1 VNKLLSAL
9 EPLYD
14 VRIWVRLVVTIWA
27 MLFVAWAAVIYWASS
42 EQERIALE
50 QAHDLAASTHQI
62 TMANLL
68 FMKKTRTIK
77 KRAIYFDQVRQSEA
91 IKDLRVVRGEPVTYQ
106 FGDGD
111 ETESSHDPDDEQVLA
126 TGKPIFAVQ
135 DDPTHGKVLKA
146 VFPAISTTNYLG
158 HDCLEC
164 HDEHPEGTVLGA
176 VSMKISLAKTD
187 ATVSEARLKLIGVA
201 LAASLPLLGF
211 IYLFITRF
219 VTRPLDSMTRN
230 LEDIAAGDGDL
241 TRRLPVRGSDEIG
254 LAGRAFNNMM
264 DKLHRLIV
272 DVRTTAEEVAAST
285 HHLGSTSEQIAA
297 RSTTQSD
304 RSTDAATA
312 MEQMTA
318 SIASVAGNTDQVE
331 KLSERSRMRTDQGM
345 VELTG
350 LGHRMREVE
359 EAVSRIA
366 STVSTFV
373 GSTASIST
381 MTRQVRDI
389 ADQTNLL
396 ALNAAIEAARAGE
409 QGRGFAV
416 VASEVRKLAEMSA
429 GSARQI
435 DAITGSLGTESEQVT
450 EAIERGLV
458 VLRATQAAL
467 DNVAGVLNDASGAVR
482 EVAQGM
488 NEIRDATD
496 EQSQVS
502 NMVAENVES
511 IATLAKENTSMIAAM
526 NDAVRQLAALAGRLQ
541 ADMGRFRT

>member
-1 VNKLLSAL
+1 MNKLLSAL